1 MSKQENI
8 PTEENKV
15 ASNPGLERQ
24 NAKTD
29 RLGTAGIGRLL
40 LEFTIPCIAMSVFNS
55 LYNLI
60 DAAFLGIAMPDGS
73 GVAVT
78 TLALPIQIIL
88 IGFSMLAGAG
98 GSTLGAI
105 LLGEGKKKEVERT
118 LGNTTVLL
126 IVIAAVVALIALVLI
141 DPLLALVGT
150 PAVLWEQTKAFVQI
164 ICLFFVFQSLGGGLN
179 NFLRAAGQPT
189 LAFISSAL
197 GTVICVILNYLFVLQ
212 FGWGVVGSAWATVI
226 GQACGMLPVLWYF
239 IFYSKASFRLRLS
252 CLRLR
257 GNLLRRIIALG
268 MASFAMQVA
277 AMFVNIVFN
286 HVVTMYGAQDPLGAA
301 GALGAIGVA
310 QRVSWFAFTP
320 IMGIAMGAQPIIGF
334 NVGARNWSRALKTMK
349 WSSIDGALVG
359 LFFFAVCE
367 LFPEQIA
374 GLFGIEDNLKEFAVL
389 AMRIYVLWFPLVGY
403 QAVASSYFQS
413 SGQPLK
419 ATVLE
424 LIRQVI
430 YLIPL
435 YLFLPGILISLLGIS
450 GLMGVVICVPVS
462 DMLSTIT
469 TTVFIVIEVRKLH
482 RKMREVEQPKPE
494 PTAA

>member
-8 PTEENKV
+8 PTEGDKV
-15 ASNPGLERQ
+15 ASSPGLERQ
-24 NAKTD
+24 SAKTD

-105 LLGEGKKKEVERT
+105 LLGEGKKKEVEHT

-150 PAVLWEQTKAFVQI
+150 PEVLWEQTKAFVQI

-257 GNLLRRIIALG
+257 GDLLRRIIALG

-286 HVVTMYGAQDPLGAA
+286 HVVTMYGAQDALGAA

-349 WSSIDGALVG
+349 WSSIDGAAVG
-359 LFFFAVCE
+359 LFFFIICE
-367 LFPEQIA
+367 LFPEQIV
-374 GLFGIEDNLKEFAVL
+374 GLFGIEDSLKEFSVL

-419 ATVLE
+419 ATILE

-435 YLFLPGILISLLGIS
+435 YLFLPGALISLLGIS

-469 TTVFIVIEVRKLH
+469 TTIFIVIEVRKLH
-482 RKMREVEQPKPE
+482 RRMREAEQPAPE

>member
-8 PTEENKV
+8 SNEADKV
-15 ASNPGLERQ
+15 VSNPGLERQ
-24 NAKTD
+24 SAKTD

-55 LYNLI
+55 LYNLV

-88 IGFSMLAGAG
+88 MGFSMLAGAG

-105 LLGEGKKKEVERT
+105 QLGEGKKDKVEHT

-126 IVIAAVVALIALVLI
+126 IAISAVVAIIALVMM
-141 DPLLALVGT
+141 DPILALIGT
-150 PAVLWEQTKAFVQI
+150 PPELWEQTKTFLQI
-164 ICLFFVFQSLGGGLN
+164 ICFFAVFQSLGGGLN
-179 NFLRAAGQPT
+179 NFLRAAGQPN

-197 GTVICVILNYLFVLQ
+197 GTAICVVLNYLFVLQ
-212 FGWGVVGSAWATVI
+212 LGWGVAGSAWATVI

-239 IFYSKASFRLRLS
+239 IFYSKASFRLRAR
-252 CLRLR
+252 CLRMQGALI
-257 GNLLRRIIALG
+257 RRIIALG

-277 AMFVNIVFN
+277 AMLVNIVFN

-301 GALGAIGVA
+301 GALGSIGVA
-310 QRVSWFAFTP
+310 QRVAWFAFTP

-334 NVGARNWSRALKTMK
+334 NVGARNWGRALKTMK
-349 WSSIDGALVG
+349 WSSIDGAVVG
-359 LFFFAVCE
+359 LFFFIVCE
-367 LFPEQIA
+367 LFPEQIVS
-374 GLFGIEDNLKEFAVL
+374 LFGIEESLKDFSIL

-419 ATVLE
+419 ATILE
-424 LIRQVI
+424 LVRQVI

-435 YLFLPGILISLLGIS
+435 YLFLPGALISLLGIS

-482 RKMREVEQPKPE
+482 QRMNAAEQPKPT
-494 PTAA
+494 PNAA